1 MSRLICAL
9 LILREWRM
17 RIAYFVTPH
26 GFGHAARAAAVMVAL
41 QEIDPAIQFDI
52 FTQVPYWFFQDS
64 LVREVHYYDVCTD
77 IGVVQTTSLHED
89 LPATVRRLDSFLP
102 CDEALV
108 TTLAALLRSTACAL
122 VLCDIAPLGLV
133 AARAAG
139 VPAVLIE
146 NFTWAWIY
154 QGYVQEETGLSRHI
168 PYLQQIFATAD
179 YHVHMEPVCCPC
191 PADLTTL
198 PVSRQPQ
205 RSRQQTR
212 AQLGIPTQA
221 PAVLLTMGGIPQSY
235 AFLSQLQQHR
245 GTCFVVLGAGDCV
258 EQHNNVMILPYR
270 STVFPPDL
278 VHACDAVVSK
288 AGYSIV
294 AETYH
299 AGVPFGYVRRERFRE
314 GPVLDTYIAAHMP
327 SITITEPE
335 FHSGAWLSCLPALL
349 ALPRQP
355 QRETRGAEQIA
366 RFVHGLVQEQYGP
379 RHH

>member
-1 MSRLICAL
+1 
-9 LILREWRM
+9 M

-26 GFGHAARAAAVMVAL
+26 GFGHAARSAAVMVAL

-52 FTQVPYWFFQDS
+52 FTQVPGWFFQDS
-64 LVREVHYYDVCTD
+64 LVRDFRYYHVCTD
-77 IGVVQTTSLHED
+77 IGVVQATSLHED
-89 LPATVRRLDSFLP
+89 LPATGRRPDSFFP
-102 CDEALV
+102 CDGALV
-108 TTLAALLRSTACAL
+108 TTLAALLRSTACTL

-139 VPAVLIE
+139 VPSVLIE
-146 NFTWAWIY
+146 NFTWDWIY
-154 QGYVQEETGLSRHI
+154 RGYVQEEASLTRHI
-168 PYLQQIFATAD
+168 TYLQSIFATVD
-179 YHVHMEPVCCPC
+179 YHVQMEPVCCPC
-191 PADLTTL
+191 PTDLTAL

-212 AQLGIPTQA
+212 AQLGIPTRA

-235 AFLSQLQQHR
+235 TFLSHLSQLQQHR
-245 GTCFVVLGAGDCV
+245 DTCFVVLGAGDCL
-258 EQHNNVMILPYR
+258 EQHDNVTVLPYR

-314 GPVLDTYIAAHMP
+314 GPVLDAYIAAHMQ

-335 FHSGAWLSCLPALL
+335 FHSGAWLSCLPELL

-355 QRETRGAEQIA
+355 QRETRGAEQVA
-366 RFVHGLVQEQYGP
+366 RFVHGLV
-379 RHH
+379 